1 MIEKEETSTPL
12 VIDRLIPQQYFV
24 TEIYLSTVMVD
35 MSIPTNTKNQ
45 KKNHEK
51 KQKEMVLIVI
61 FFFLTIFCVKIK

>member
-1 MIEKEETSTPL
+1 VIEKEETSTPL
-12 VIDRLIPQQYFV
+12 VIDRLIPQQYFG

-45 KKNHEK
+45 KKKKNHEK

-61 FFFLTIFCVKIK
+61 FFFSQFFV